1 MELPKHVSKA
11 KALFVGISVLMIV
24 IFLILTIQ
32 TGYSINKRHP
42 EITPSVVAGKYVFHT
57 KNCMDCHT
65 ILGDG
70 AYYAAD
76 LTKIISVRG
85 EGFVRSLLKNP
96 PEVTAQ
102 LWSGKYKRIMPDM
115 KLSDKEI
122 DDLISFFKWVDKV
135 NTNGWPPGSE
145 IYTGEAGVS
154 LTKKTEN
161 TGDVSAEEIIK
172 KLNCGLC
179 HKLKNGNLNLSGSI
193 GPDLS
198 NEKLRNRSEEW
209 LTRQLVNPHSIPD
222 SEVVKGYEGKQK
234 LMPSYKKRLSEKEL
248 KTLVSYL
255 KNLKEDK

>member
-1 MELPKHVSKA
+1 MELPKHVNKA
-11 KALFVGISVLMIV
+11 RALFIGISVVSIV
-24 IFLILTIQ
+24 VFLILTIQ
-32 TGYSINKRHP
+32 TGYAISERHP
-42 EITPSVVAGKYVFHT
+42 KITQQVVAGKYVFHA

-76 LTKIISVRG
+76 LTKIISQRG
-85 EGFVRSLLKNP
+85 EGFVRSVLKNP

-102 LWSGKYKRIMPDM
+102 LWSGEYKRRMPDM
-115 KLSDKEI
+115 HLTNKEI
-122 DDLISFFKWVDKV
+122 DDLIAFFKWMDKV

-145 IYTGEAGVS
+145 IYTGEVKAPKINKAKNEG
-154 LTKKTEN
+154 
-161 TGDVSAEEIIK
+161 AELIK

-179 HKLKNGNLNLSGSI
+179 HTIKSDELNLSGKI

-198 NEKLRNRSEEW
+198 NQKLRNRSDEW
-209 LTRQLVNPHSIPD
+209 LTKQLLNPHSIPD

-234 LMPSYKKRLSEKEL
+234 LMPSYKKRLSENEL
-248 KTLVSYL
+248 KALVSYL